1 MFKCASVFGYKHI
14 LYDKKQT
21 TIGYLIGNNRIKDYL
36 RKDGSVP
43 PEFSASELETRR
55 MNSACCR
62 CLVHILSRA
71 RSATCLHIIITLGW
85 RRCTRKSRYM
95 GRFLLLENEG
105 DESVRDEIVK
115 HSRKKFARKRE
126 EISERKSSSG
136 SLSRKAIKTNKAPE
150 EKITD

>member
-21 TIGYLIGNNRIKDYL
+21 TIGYLIGNNRTKDYL
-36 RKDGSVP
+36 GKDGSVS

-62 CLVHILSRA
+62 CLAHILSRA

-85 RRCTRKSRYM
+85 RRCTRKSRYLGRLYYWKM
-95 GRFLLLENEG
+95 RAMSRCEMKLLNTHERNLPGSEKRFLGEKVLVGMCQEKVLKPTN
-105 DESVRDEIVK
+105 RQ
-115 HSRKKFARKRE
+115 RKNRR
-126 EISERKSSSG
+126 S
-136 SLSRKAIKTNKAPE
+136 
-150 EKITD
+150 